1 MVDQLVAAIRVV
13 SAGDALIAPAIT
25 KRLIEQFTQFTQSA
39 PGPGIGEL
47 TPREREVLVLIAY
60 GLSNTEIATVKF
72 KATGGNSYFADVA
85 PKSPKGPPRVSIGDR
100 FVGIQSV
107 TFDGRPGTLHTDS
120 VITNRTPAGFER
132 FTAILHSVLHLA
144 DGYRHDPRDLW
155 PRPGP
160 RPPGSRCLQLV

>member
-1 MVDQLVAAIRVV
+1 MTRRSAALATAAAAALAAAAIPVASGGAQDTSTAVRT
-13 SAGDALIAPAIT
+13 I
-25 KRLIEQFTQFTQSA
+25 
-39 PGPGIGEL
+39 
-47 TPREREVLVLIAY
+47 
-60 GLSNTEIATVKF
+60 TVKF
-72 KATGGNSYFADVA
+72 KATGNSYFADVA

-144 DGYRHDPRDLW
+144 DGDIYATGFVDSAGKGDRSEIV
-155 PRPGP
+155 G
-160 RPPGSRCLQLV
+160 GSGA

>member
-1 MVDQLVAAIRVV
+1 MTRRSAALATAAAAALAAAAIPVASGGAQDTSTAVRT
-13 SAGDALIAPAIT
+13 I
-25 KRLIEQFTQFTQSA
+25 
-39 PGPGIGEL
+39 
-47 TPREREVLVLIAY
+47 
-60 GLSNTEIATVKF
+60 TVKF

-144 DGYRHDPRDLW
+144 DGDIYATGFVDSAGKGDRSEIV
-155 PRPGP
+155 G
-160 RPPGSRCLQLV
+160 GSGA